1 MGAQYL
7 PLDELLGTAD
17 FVSLHC
23 PATPETRNLI
33 DAQKLRLMG
42 EQAML
47 INTARGDVVAE
58 SDLVQALR
66 DGVIAGAGIDVYAQE
81 PKVPKNYW
89 T

>member
-1 MGAQYL
+1 
-7 PLDELLGTAD
+7 
-17 FVSLHC
+17 
-23 PATPETRNLI
+23 
-33 DAQKLRLMG
+33 MG

-81 PKVPKNYW
+81 PKVPRNYW